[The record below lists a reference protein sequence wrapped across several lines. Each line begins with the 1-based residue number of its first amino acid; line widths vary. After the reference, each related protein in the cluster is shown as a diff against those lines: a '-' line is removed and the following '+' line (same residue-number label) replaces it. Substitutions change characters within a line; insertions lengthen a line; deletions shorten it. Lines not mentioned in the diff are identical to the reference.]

1 MKIREILKEAQPGYY
16 EKLVN
21 KRLPKKKSEK
31 LTEKE
36 IKELMG
42 HSAYKRGAGGAIRQ
56 VKQ

>member
-1 MKIREILKEAQPGYY
+1 MTIREILKESQAGYY

-21 KRLPKKKSEK
+21 KRVPKKKTKK

-42 HSAYKRGAGGAIRQ
+42 HSSYKRGNGGAIRQ
-56 VKQ
+56 VR

>member
-1 MKIREILKEAQPGYY
+1 MTIREILKEAQPDYY
-16 EKLVN
+16 RKLVKKHSN
-21 KRLPKKKSEK
+21 KKPKK

>member
-1 MKIREILKEAQPGYY
+1 MTIREILKESQPDYY
-16 EKLVN
+16 RKLVKKHSN
-21 KRLPKKKSEK
+21 KKPEK

>member
-1 MKIREILKEAQPGYY
+1 MTIREILKEAQPDYY
-16 EKLVN
+16 IKLVKKHSN
-21 KRLPKKKSEK
+21 KKPEK

>member
-1 MKIREILKEAQPGYY
+1 MTIREILKEAQPDYY
-16 EKLVN
+16 RMLVKKHSN
-21 KRLPKKKSEK
+21 KKPEK